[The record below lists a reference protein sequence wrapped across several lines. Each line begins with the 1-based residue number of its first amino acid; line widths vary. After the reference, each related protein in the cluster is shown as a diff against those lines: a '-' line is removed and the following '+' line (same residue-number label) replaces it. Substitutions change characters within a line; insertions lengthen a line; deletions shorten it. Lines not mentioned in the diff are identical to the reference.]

1 MIGQTISHYRIIEAL
16 GSGGMGQVFRAED
29 TRLGR
34 QVALKF
40 LSEELARDPASLE
53 RFQREARSASVLNH
67 PGICTIYDVGEHQ
80 GQPFLVMELL
90 EGQTLR
96 ERIAGRAMAN
106 DAVLELGIQIADAL
120 DAAHSRGFLHR
131 DIKPANIFVT
141 TRGQAKILDF
151 GLAKQATPKRMAE
164 TISVGPASTQPTTD
178 NLLLTSPGSS
188 LGTIGYMSPEQARGE
203 PLDERSD
210 LFSLGAVL
218 YEMATGQTC
227 FSGSTSA
234 VIFDAILNRNPVA
247 PSILNPKVLP
257 KLEEIIGK
265 ALEKDRELRYQTAA
279 ELRADMKRLKRD
291 LDTSRGAAA
300 APGSSASWPAAS
312 SAGGP
317 RSGPAP
323 AQPPAGT
330 AMAASGSETAT
341 EPPRRKPRTALWA
354 VGGLAVAVIAALAAI
369 LALTLH
375 NRFGHREEA
384 SFAQMTITPV
394 TSTGNIHSASISSDG
409 KWLAYVE
416 DDNGGHAIWVRQL
429 ATGSTAKVLG
439 GTPGEIGGLT
449 FSNDG
454 NYLYFVKE
462 DESISV
468 GTLLQVPSLGGSPH
482 QIIVDV
488 DSPISFSP
496 DGKRFAFVRQTTKA
510 RTSNL
515 ILANADGSEPR
526 DLLVLRDSAR
536 FSQEGLAWSP
546 DGRRIAVAETPDNN
560 FLHYV
565 IETVDVASGVV
576 TRLGSRQWN
585 YPRQLAWLPDGS
597 AVLFPGQSDQS
608 ANAQIWNLSYPD
620 GDARRITN
628 DLNFYM
634 GATITADGSTLA
646 TVQLVLTGAIWTMN
660 LGGAE
665 GFSSP
670 REVTSGI
677 DRADGSMGISW
688 ARPNTILFGYY
699 NSGSMRLATAA
710 PDGANLHD
718 IPLNLG
724 SAILPYACGDG
735 QHFLFIG
742 GNRTDGFSLWV
753 ADMDGGNAKQL
764 LSAIDVGIPSC
775 SPDGKFV
782 VYDRDAG
789 LMRVSIDGGAST
801 RITREAVSQ
810 PQVSPDGAL
819 VAGFIS
825 PDASKPPKIAIV
837 DLQGG
842 EIRNTYDLPNEVV
855 WHGDGG
861 HKLEWTKDG
870 RNVLYQVRKDEIP
883 TLWAQPVGAN
893 GAHLTAP
900 KEIARF
906 PQGTHVWGFSVSP
919 DGRQIAYSRG
929 QYVTDAV
936 LISHF
941 H

>member
-53 RFQREARSASVLNH
+53 RFQREARSASALNH

-80 GQPFLVMELL
+80 SQPFLVMELL
-90 EGQTLR
+90 EGETLR
-96 ERIAGRAMAN
+96 ERIASRAMPN
-106 DAVLELGIQIADAL
+106 DTVVDLGIQIADAL

-131 DIKPANIFVT
+131 DIKPTNILVT
-141 TRGQAKILDF
+141 TRGQAKLLDF
-151 GLAKQATPKRMAE
+151 GLAKQATPKRAAE
-164 TISVGPASTQPTTD
+164 TISVGPASTRPTTD
-178 NLLLTSPGSS
+178 NLLLTSPGSA
-188 LGTIGYMSPEQARGE
+188 LGTVGYMSPEQARGE
-203 PLDERSD
+203 PLDARSD

-218 YEMATGQTC
+218 YEMATGQTA

-234 VIFDAILNRNPVA
+234 VIFDAILNRHPIA
-247 PSILNPKVLP
+247 PSILNPNVLA

-291 LDTSRGAAA
+291 LDSSRGIAA
-300 APGSSASWPAAS
+300 APGSSASWPAAPA
-312 SAGGP
+312 AGGP
-317 RSGPAP
+317 RSGPLP
-323 AQPPAGT
+323 AQPQPGAAVPSSGIRT
-330 AMAASGSETAT
+330 AA
-341 EPPRRKPRTALWA
+341 EPSRPKPRAVLWTL
-354 VGGLAVAVIAALAAI
+354 GGLAAIVIAALGAI
-369 LALTLH
+369 VALTLH
-375 NRFGHREEA
+375 NRFGHHEEA

-416 DDNGGHAIWVRQL
+416 DDKGGHAIWVRQL
-429 ATGSTAKVLG
+429 ATGSTAKVLS
-439 GTPGEIGGLT
+439 GTPGEIEGLT

-462 DESISV
+462 DHSVNV
-468 GTLLQVPSLGGSPH
+468 GTLFQVPSLGGSPR
-482 QIIVDV
+482 QIVVDV
-488 DSPISFSP
+488 DSPVSFSP
-496 DGKRFAFVRQTTKA
+496 DGKQFAFVRLTTKA
-510 RTSNL
+510 KTSNL
-515 ILANADGSEPR
+515 ILASADGSNPR
-526 DLLVLRDSAR
+526 DLLVLRGSAR

-546 DGRRIAVAETPDNN
+546 DGKRIAVAETPDDN

-565 IETVDVASGVV
+565 IDTVDVSSGVS
-576 TRLGSRQWN
+576 TPLGSRQWN

-597 AVLFPGQSDQS
+597 AVLFPGQSEQN
-608 ANAQIWNLSYPD
+608 ANAQIWELSYP
-620 GDARRITN
+620 GGEARRVTN

-634 GATITADGSTLA
+634 GATVTADGSTLA
-646 TVQLVLTGAIWTMN
+646 TVQLGLTGAIWTMN
-660 LGGAE
+660 LGSAE
-665 GFSSP
+665 SFSSP

-677 DRADGSMGISW
+677 DRADGSMGLSW
-688 ARPNTILFGYY
+688 AAPNEVLFGYY
-699 NSGSMRLATAA
+699 NSGSMRLAMTQ
-710 PDGANLHD
+710 PDGTNLRD
-718 IPLNLG
+718 IPLNLL
-724 SAILPYACGDG
+724 SAIIPYACGDG
-735 QHFLFIG
+735 RHFIFIG
-742 GNRTDGFSLWV
+742 GNRTNAFSLWF
-753 ADMDGGNAKQL
+753 ADLDGGNAKQL
-764 LSAIDVGIPSC
+764 LSAEEVGISGC

-782 VYDRDAG
+782 VYEAGG
-789 LMRVSIDGGAST
+789 LMRVSTDGGAPT
-801 RITREAVSQ
+801 RITKEAVSQ
-810 PQVSPDGAL
+810 PQISPDGTL

-855 WHGDGG
+855 WQGDGG

-870 RNVLYQVRKDEIP
+870 RNVLYEVRKDETP
-883 TLWAQPVGAN
+883 ALWAQPVGPH
-893 GAHLTAP
+893 GAPLMP
-900 KEIARF
+900 PREIARF
-906 PQGTHVWGFSVSP
+906 PQGTHVWAFSISP